1 MQSKKKNEGSVPK
14 DQFPLLLKKL
24 MEMLN
29 RNKTLLVGFASG
41 IVFLG
46 KTNVLNRL
54 PRDPPQ
60 DSKANSSVSEVFTK
74 HLRQLRG
81 ENQTDPVRKMHRKKA
96 DVVPSRSIGTIIE
109 KSDQEAGPSTSATSV
124 PVQKNPG
131 NKEPQE
137 AEFISDKSSTSESKE
152 EENQSPEDK
161 ENQRPTKNLSQT
173 KQAPTG
179 TDKHA

>member
-1 MQSKKKNEGSVPK
+1 MTYKQSKKKNEGSVPK

-46 KTNVLNRL
+46 KTQVLNRL
-54 PRDPPQ
+54 PRDPSQ
-60 DSKANSSVSEVFTK
+60 DSKANSSVSEVFTE

-96 DVVPSRSIGTIIE
+96 DVVPGRSIGTIIE
-109 KSDQEAGPSTSATSV
+109 EQSDQEAGPSTSATSV

-137 AEFISDKSSTSESKE
+137 AKFISDKSSTPESKK
-152 EENQSPEDK
+152 EENHSPELIS
-161 ENQRPTKNLSQT
+161 N
-173 KQAPTG
+173 
-179 TDKHA
+179 